1 MSDAFISYR
10 RLCSGALATA
20 LQSKLESKY
29 GYKVYVD
36 NREVDATRVQFPERL
51 RKAIADAPVFIC
63 LLGEN
68 EGQNTLQ
75 SDWVLSEIEQAYALK
90 KFCIPVF
97 QESYQPLPDMPPS
110 VEYLLNF
117 DGVHVFDRRTVM
129 IDESFHKIAQ
139 LMQPHL
145 NKGTALQ
152 RMRLYSPRF
161 VSFMIIYGLVCVLL
175 AIGLSLALNPDRL
188 TSLRLALFPTE
199 AASATDPV
207 TATVQTATL
216 TPGPSLTPTSEQSLT
231 PAVTA
236 TSFDPMDIFAAAEL
250 LLQQTAQA
258 QATLITATP
267 TQGPNITASIEA
279 IWTEWAVR
287 TATHSA
293 DGLTA
298 TATHWTPTPTATL
311 SPEQNAL
318 VPITRNADWTP
329 VERDFNGVSMVL
341 VPTGRFFMGANRA
354 GGEQVFNTP
363 FWIDKYEVTNADY
376 AEFIAAE
383 GYTTPSYWTVV
394 GWDAKQ
400 TYGWRQPRYWTGEN
414 WNQPDQPVVGV
425 SWYEA
430 QAYATWRGMALC
442 TEAQWEYAARGPDG
456 LIYPWGNVF
465 NADKLVYGG
474 NSSGTTAPVG
484 SYANESSWVGAFDL
498 SGNAFEWT
506 VSEYHPY
513 PYTAWDGRETI
524 SSSQRR
530 VLRGGSW
537 NSDNRSTR
545 AVFRY
550 VSLPGY
556 RNNPIG
562 FRLCQPAILSN
573 ILTSPIQ
580 D

>member
-20 LQSKLESKY
+20 LQSKLESEY
-29 GYKVYVD
+29 GYNVYVD
-36 NREVDATRVQFPERL
+36 NREADATRVQFPERL
-51 RKAIADAPVFIC
+51 KAAITDAPVFIC

-68 EGQNTLQ
+68 EGQHTLQ
-75 SDWVLSEIEQAYALK
+75 SDWVLKEIEQAYTLK

-97 QESYQPLPDMPPS
+97 QESYRPLPDMPPS

-129 IDESFHKIAQ
+129 IDESFKNLAQ
-139 LMQPHL
+139 LMQPHVHTTTVL
-145 NKGTALQ
+145 

-161 VSFMIIYGLVCVLL
+161 IALLVFYGLLC
-175 AIGLSLALNPDRL
+175 IGLVVTLSLLLDPTRAAALRQV
-188 TSLRLALFPTE
+188 LFP
-199 AASATDPV
+199 SADPRTV
-207 TATVQTATL
+207 TAV
-216 TPGPSLTPTSEQSLT
+216 PSLTHSALALES
-231 PAVTA
+231 TA
-236 TSFDPMDIFAAAEL
+236 TASPETVTPTNSPTRIEPQDLFTAAAI
-250 LLQQTAQA
+250 LLQETAQA
-258 QATLITATP
+258 QATLIAQTATATP
-267 TQGPNITASIEA
+267 NTSVTIEA
-279 IWTEWAVR
+279 IWTEWAVK
-287 TATHSA
+287 TATHAA

-298 TATHWTPTPTATL
+298 TATHWTATPTATF

-318 VPITRNADWTP
+318 TPITQNADWSP
-329 VERDFNGVSMVL
+329 VAREFNGVTMVL
-341 VPTGRFFMGANRA
+341 VPNGRFFMGANRA

-363 FWIDKYEVTNADY
+363 FWIDKYEVTNAEY
-376 AEFIAAE
+376 ARFMEAE
-383 GYTTPSYWTVV
+383 GYNTESYWTAA
-394 GWDAKQ
+394 GWNAKEANN
-400 TYGWRQPRYWTGEN
+400 WRNPRYWNGAE
-414 WNQPDQPVVGV
+414 WNHPDQPVVGV

-456 LIYPWGNVF
+456 LIYPWGNLF
-465 NADKLVYGG
+465 NAEKLLYGG
-474 NSSGTTAPVG
+474 NSNGRTVRVG
-484 SYANESSWVGAFDL
+484 SYPNDASWVGALDL

-506 VSEYHPY
+506 VSEYRDY
-513 PYTAWDGRETI
+513 PYIGWDGRETLNA
-524 SSSQRR
+524 SNRR

-537 NSDNRSTR
+537 NSDYRSTR

-573 ILTSPIQ
+573 IPTTPIQ